1 MEAELKAVEEV
12 EQEPV
17 KMYKLPGD
25 SDSVA
30 EADPGMRSKVSAATL
45 LVTALWLQ
53 G

>member
-1 MEAELKAVEEV
+1 MEYEEKSIAEVDA
-12 EQEPV
+12 EPV
-17 KMYKLPGD
+17 KMYKMPGD

-30 EADPGMRSKVSAATL
+30 EADPGMRAKVSATTL

>member
-1 MEAELKAVEEV
+1 METELKAVEEV

-17 KMYKLPGD
+17 KMYKLP
-25 SDSVA
+25 SENVA
-30 EADPGMRSKVSAATL
+30 SPGMRAKVSAATL